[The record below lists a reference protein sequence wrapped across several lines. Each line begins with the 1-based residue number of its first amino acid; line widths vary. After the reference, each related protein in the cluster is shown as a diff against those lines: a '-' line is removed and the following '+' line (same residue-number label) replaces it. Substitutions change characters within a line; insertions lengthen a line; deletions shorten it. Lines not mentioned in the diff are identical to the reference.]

1 MFKYNTNKIIMNKKK
16 IFSIVSIS
24 LLLVGSIIFSV
35 FHVDSRY
42 SPRTTE
48 VSEGIFGYAEYINSL
63 RANQQTG
70 KVSNDDVARVMQQ
83 IKNQS
88 NVKLKTDWPLTWSFR
103 GPDNIG
109 GRTRCLVIDKDNSD
123 IMYTG
128 GVSGGVFK
136 TTNKGG
142 SWYPITLGV
151 DNFGVVSMA
160 QDHDGNLYY
169 GTGENPLVSGFQDG
183 NESSAFN
190 GMGIFKSTDDGVTWK
205 LVPGSNS
212 FGNILSLAMHPTQN
226 LIFAGSTSGLR
237 YSDDGGD
244 TWEFL
249 KAGQCTDIKF
259 SSKGVLMV
267 YSSSLMFRSAT
278 PTDKDSYD
286 RVTSVGSSSRAASAW
301 SASNPNYCYIVKVG
315 QASLNGTTYGDALTG
330 LYKSTDAGLTFTRE
344 VGEVSPF
351 FAPFTSIGNQSQGNY
366 DMCIAVHPKNKDRI
380 FIGGIEFAEWS
391 LETGP
396 KIVGNKF
403 ASPTNP
409 FGIHS
414 DKHWITFDTT
424 GVDPIMFVCSD
435 GGIARSTDA
444 EISRYKSINTG
455 YTTAQ
460 FFGIDAD
467 VNGRIVGGTQDNST
481 FIMSGESFPR
491 NPGFV
496 ILGGDGFISKF
507 SEVNPKIIFAEQQY
521 GVLHR
526 SLLDG
531 SSMETIWD
539 NRVSTALVSASR
551 PTSYFNNPYHLWE
564 DPAVVNDVKTNGP
577 TGREDATVNARLYFA
592 MNDGVWVCKNAF
604 AKAHQPAAPTEDEQV
619 RWFRV
624 SSQTGVQYLETSADG
639 NSLFIATRNGKV
651 IRIDSLLTAKLD
663 TISLPVANQISP
675 MLGTPVQLSMP
686 VGNRI
691 ITSLAIDAN
700 NPNRVVA
707 TLGNYN
713 NSSYVFICDD
723 ALGSAPLFRSIHSNL
738 PDFPI
743 YHAIISVDDPDI
755 IILGTEFGVWATT
768 NGTATNP
775 TWAEA
780 LEGKDPTKPLPRS
793 PVFDLAQTTN
803 KSWSGPRIYAGTHG
817 MGVWESQSLLT
828 NVRNKSKKESISIS
842 AYPNPANNVVNLAY
856 DIKGKYTLNVYSL
869 NGTLVHSQEGS
880 NSGIIKLNT
889 ETYTNGNYFL
899 EIIGQDT
906 KAVSKIIVQH

>member
-1 MFKYNTNKIIMNKKK
+1 VFKYYLKTINMNKKK
-16 IFSIVSIS
+16 ILSIVSIS
-24 LLLVGSIIFSV
+24 LLLVGSITFSLL
-35 FHVDSRY
+35 HVDSSY
-42 SPRTTE
+42 TPRANE
-48 VSEGIFGYAEYINSL
+48 VSEGIFGYAEYINSM
-63 RANQQTG
+63 RANQHTG
-70 KVSNDDVARVMQQ
+70 TLSNEDVAKVQQQ

-109 GRTRCLVIDKDNSD
+109 GRTRCLVIDKDNAD

-142 SWYPITLGV
+142 SWYPLTLNS
-151 DNFGVVSMA
+151 DNFGVVSMT

-169 GTGENPLVSGFQDG
+169 GTGEAGLGVVGTG
-183 NESSAFN
+183 NEGSGFN
-190 GMGIFKSTDDGVTWK
+190 GMGMFKSTDDGATWE
-205 LVPGSNS
+205 LVSSSAS
-212 FGNILSLAMHPTQN
+212 FGNILTLAMHPSQN
-226 LIFAGSTSGLR
+226 LIFAGTTSGLR
-237 YSDDGGD
+237 YSDDGGA
-244 TWEFL
+244 TWELL
-249 KAGQCTDIKF
+249 KAGQCSDIKF
-259 SSKGVLMV
+259 NSNGVVMAYTLQQI
-267 YSSSLMFRSAT
+267 YRST
-278 PTDKDSYD
+278 NPTDKDSYE
-286 RVTSVGSSSRAASAW
+286 RVTSIGSSSRAATAW
-301 SASNPNYCYIVKVG
+301 SASDPNYCYIVKVG
-315 QASLNGTTYGDALTG
+315 QTDLDGTDYFGSLTG
-330 LYKSTDAGLTFTRE
+330 MYRSTDAGLTFTKE
-344 VGEVSPF
+344 IGEMSSF
-351 FAPFTSIGNQSQGNY
+351 FAPFTNIGLGGQGNY
-366 DMCIAVHPKNKDRI
+366 DMCIAVHPKNKDRV
-380 FIGGIEFAEWS
+380 FIGGILFAEWT

-403 ASPTNP
+403 NSPVNP
-409 FGIHS
+409 YGLHS
-414 DKHWITFDTT
+414 DKHWITFDTS
-424 GVDPIMFVCSD
+424 GVDPVMFVCSD

-444 EISRYKSINTG
+444 EISRYKDISTG
-455 YTTAQ
+455 YSTAQ

-491 NPGFV
+491 NPGFQ
-496 ILGGDGFISKF
+496 ILGSDGFLSKF
-507 SEVNPKIIFAEQQY
+507 SEVNPKIIFAESQY
-521 GVLHR
+521 GNLHR

-531 SSMETIWD
+531 SAMETIWD
-539 NRVSTALVSASR
+539 NRVRASFASNTN

-564 DPAVVNDVKTNGP
+564 DPAVVNEVKTNGP
-577 TGREDATVNARLYFA
+577 TGQEDAAVDARIYFA

-604 AKAHQPAAPTEDEQV
+604 AKPHQPASPTEDQQV

-624 SSQTGVQYLETSADG
+624 SSQTGVHYLETTADG

-675 MLGTPVQLSMP
+675 MLGTPVDLSLP
-686 VGNRI
+686 VGNRTV
-691 ITSLAIDAN
+691 TSLAMDAN
-700 NPNRVVA
+700 DPNRIVA

-713 NSSYVFICDD
+713 NSSYVYICDN
-723 ALGSAPLFRSIHSNL
+723 ALGATPSFRSIHSNL
-738 PDFPI
+738 PDFPV
-743 YHAIISVDDPDI
+743 YHAIVSVDDPDV
-755 IILGTEFGVWATT
+755 IILGTEFGIWATT

-793 PVFDLAQTTN
+793 PVFDIAQTTN

-828 NVRNKSKKESISIS
+828 SVRNKTKKESISIS
-842 AYPNPANNVVNLAY
+842 AYPNPANNVVNLAS
-856 DIKGKYTLNVYSL
+856 DIKGAYTLNMYSL

-880 NSGIIKLNT
+880 NSGTIRLST
-889 ETYTNGNYFL
+889 ETFTNGNYFIEL
-899 EIIGQDT
+899 IGQNT